1 MFGFMVRREACRMA
15 AIAMQGDCKEGD
27 VANRLWSLATF
38 FEMYMRSGAE
48 GTREDFGPKEPVK
61 LEMTK

>member
-1 MFGFMVRREACRMA
+1 MA